1 MDYNKINIK
10 TQYKLS
16 DNKSI
21 TISQLTSNHYDKSLM
36 FFTNIPEEFRRYL
49 RSDVTSTSHIKN
61 RIKESESNQ
70 LIRRVVEDENYI
82 VADYSL
88 EISKHSWKYGEGYLR
103 ILMFPKY
110 NDTDL
115 KYKIAKDIKRI
126 SKDLHLH
133 RLIVKIMSPQAKM
146 QQIYE
151 SLGFKVTGILFDYV
165 KDQLGEEQNFV
176 VLIASLDE
184 IKIK

>member
-10 TQYKLS
+10 YDYKLK
-16 DNKSI
+16 DGKI
-21 TISQLTSNHYDKSLM
+21 IKISQLNTSHYEKSFI

-49 RSDVTSTSHIKN
+49 RSDVTSSEHITD
-61 RIKESESNQ
+61 RITESESNEI
-70 LIRRVVEDENYI
+70 IRRVVEDENYI

-88 EISKHSWKYGEGYLR
+88 EVSNRSWKYGEGYLR

-110 NDTDL
+110 NNSDL
-115 KYKIAKDIKRI
+115 KYKMAEDIKKIAKK
-126 SKDLHLH
+126 LNLH
-133 RLIVKIMSPQAKM
+133 RLIVKIMSPQRKM

-165 KDQLGEEQNFV
+165 KDQSGKEQDFV
-176 VLIASLDE
+176 VLIASIDE
-184 IKIK
+184 IIIK